1 MRRETAGYF
10 DCTRLNFFL
19 KASSLDFVPSL
30 DVAIGNKRH
39 RMALVGTDC
48 VSASHVFC
56 CVFAGVSYIMS
67 RACRVAASF
76 RLATLEGA
84 EMSLDAAEKQLATD
98 AGIGVIE
105 ALLTVDGLDKR
116 TKPYKQFVAI
126 VDALQGDLGGVDHLS
141 EIKKQLIRRVATLA
155 VWCEA
160 QDASALCGNPID
172 ADMYGRV
179 AGHMRRLSET
189 LGCERV
195 ARDVTH
201 DLRGYLAAQTLAV
214 AAIAP
219 AAESASASADVAGP
233 DDPPEPDERTAG
245 LALGAGA

>member
-1 MRRETAGYF
+1 
-10 DCTRLNFFL
+10 
-19 KASSLDFVPSL
+19 
-30 DVAIGNKRH
+30 
-39 RMALVGTDC
+39 
-48 VSASHVFC
+48 
-56 CVFAGVSYIMS
+56 
-67 RACRVAASF
+67 
-76 RLATLEGA
+76 
-84 EMSLDAAEKQLATD
+84 MSLEAAEKQPDTD

-126 VDALQGDLGGVDHLS
+126 VDALQGDLGGVDQLS

>member
-1 MRRETAGYF
+1 M
-10 DCTRLNFFL
+10 
-19 KASSLDFVPSL
+19 
-30 DVAIGNKRH
+30 
-39 RMALVGTDC
+39 
-48 VSASHVFC
+48 SHV
-56 CVFAGVSYIMS
+56 
-67 RACRVAASF
+67 CRVAASF

-84 EMSLDAAEKQLATD
+84 EMSLDAAEKQTGLD
-98 AGIGVIE
+98 ADAGVIE

-116 TKPYKQFVAI
+116 TRAYKQFVAI
-126 VDALQGDLGGVDHLS
+126 VDALQGDLGGVDQLS

-201 DLRGYLAAQTLAV
+201 DLRGYLAAQTLASSV
-214 AAIAP
+214 SAP
-219 AAESASASADVAGP
+219 AAESARASADVAELDDIP
-233 DDPPEPDERTAG
+233 DPAERASEAAIEATP
-245 LALGAGA
+245 

>member
-1 MRRETAGYF
+1 
-10 DCTRLNFFL
+10 
-19 KASSLDFVPSL
+19 
-30 DVAIGNKRH
+30 
-39 RMALVGTDC
+39 
-48 VSASHVFC
+48 
-56 CVFAGVSYIMS
+56 MS

-84 EMSLDAAEKQLATD
+84 EMSLDAAEKQPDTD

-116 TKPYKQFVAI
+116 TRAYKQFVAI
-126 VDALQGDLGGVDHLS
+126 VDALQGDLGGVDQLS

-189 LGCERV
+189 LGVERV
-195 ARDVTH
+195 PRDVTY
-201 DLRGYLAAQTLAV
+201 DLRSYLAAGTL
-214 AAIAP
+214 
-219 AAESASASADVAGP
+219 AESASASADAVHP
-233 DDPPEPDERTAG
+233 DDPPEPDECTAG
-245 LALGAGA
+245 LALGAGT

>member
-1 MRRETAGYF
+1 M
-10 DCTRLNFFL
+10 
-19 KASSLDFVPSL
+19 
-30 DVAIGNKRH
+30 
-39 RMALVGTDC
+39 
-48 VSASHVFC
+48 SHV
-56 CVFAGVSYIMS
+56 
-67 RACRVAASF
+67 CRVAASF

-84 EMSLDAAEKQLATD
+84 EMSLDAAEKQTGLD
-98 AGIGVIE
+98 ADAGVIE

-116 TKPYKQFVAI
+116 TRAYKQFVAI
-126 VDALQGDLGGVDHLS
+126 VDALQGDLGGVDQLS

-233 DDPPEPDERTAG
+233 DDPPEPDECASG